1 MNCIKSWK
9 SKKNKSK
16 EKILDKLLKNL
27 YNSLV
32 IYMELKEMIEIGI
45 LLDYYKELLTEKQSK
60 YLIEYFEEDLSLT
73 EIAENYGISRQAV
86 YDNVKRGIKI
96 LRNYEEKL
104 KFYERDKELRK
115 ELLEL
120 KENFRIEKLDEIIE
134 KLS

>member
-1 MNCIKSWK
+1 
-9 SKKNKSK
+9 
-16 EKILDKLLKNL
+16 
-27 YNSLV
+27 
-32 IYMELKEMIEIGI
+32 MIEIGI
-45 LLDYYKELLTEKQSK
+45 LLDYYKKLLTEKQSE
-60 YLIEYFEEDLSLT
+60 YLIEYFEEDLTLT
-73 EIAENYGISRQAV
+73 EIAESHGISRQAV

-104 KFYERDKELRK
+104 RFYEKDKELRK